1 MDRILEV
8 PQTKIGL
15 SFGVVRIYVKNCT
28 HTDEGLTMLLFQI
41 LFLLSFYHYLICY
54 MKFYYRPQL
63 LEIVIFFCD
72 EPNYSDGQIKCF
84 NLTLHN
90 NTLSTFLLLLKYLKK

>member
-1 MDRILEV
+1 
-8 PQTKIGL
+8 
-15 SFGVVRIYVKNCT
+15 
-28 HTDEGLTMLLFQI
+28 
-41 LFLLSFYHYLICY
+41 

-84 NLTLHN
+84 NLTF
-90 NTLSTFLLLLKYLKK
+90 NTLSTFLLLLKYLPKKIANLDDFLYKRK